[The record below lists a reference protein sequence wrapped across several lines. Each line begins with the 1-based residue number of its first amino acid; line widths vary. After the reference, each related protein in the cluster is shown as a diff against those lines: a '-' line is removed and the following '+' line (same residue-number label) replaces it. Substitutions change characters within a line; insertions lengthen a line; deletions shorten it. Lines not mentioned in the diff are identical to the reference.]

1 MYKRQTVSLLTQQVL
16 STALSLGQRVVAVA
30 VACDEEER
38 TKILEHWAT
47 WDPGVALEVLVN
59 PQRSLVRSVVKY
71 VESLAGEDVIM
82 AVLIIEIQPQKK
94 RHEILHNQRGA
105 LLAAAL
111 RSRTDVVVATQPFR
125 LHE

>member
-1 MYKRQTVSLLTQQVL
+1 M
-16 STALSLGQRVVAVA
+16 
-30 VACDEEER
+30 
-38 TKILEHWAT
+38 
-47 WDPGVALEVLVN
+47 LVD

-71 VESLAGEDVIM
+71 VESLAGEGVIM

-105 LLAAAL
+105 LLAAVL